1 MVASRRDSPWIR
13 ALAISTCFNVG
24 DGNSID
30 VWKDSWVPWLEGFT
44 PTPRVPSSTTTPLLV
59 SSLIDPINRCWKN
72 ELLVELFDTVSVSA
86 INRIIIPLVPH
97 NDKLIWTPDPSVINP
112 PICPGHWVNPKTL
125 KAQCSIQIALI
136 LECVWRIWNQ
146 IVHNDAKV
154 NLLAEEKNLED
165 RIIEHLQVLQLAKS
179 TVISAPHLWK
189 APPAHIVKLNTD
201 AAIIDLGA
209 TIAVVARYSNGSLF
223 QGWTKIL
230 LTSDPCIAEA
240 VALLWALEI
249 ARAVH
254 MPDIIVEED
263 AKLCCDAFNDGSAAI
278 P

>member
-1 MVASRRDSPWIR
+1 VATRIGFGETSCPLCGNEEESLAHLFLKCHVIKPLWFGLSWGLHPNLIPADSCTDF
-13 ALAISTCFNVG
+13 LN
-24 DGNSID
+24 
-30 VWKDSWVPWLEGFT
+30 L
-44 PTPRVPSSTTTPLLV
+44 
-59 SSLIDPINRCWKN
+59 
-72 ELLVELFDTVSVSA
+72 
-86 INRIIIPLVPH
+86 
-97 NDKLIWTPDPSVINP
+97 VINP

-165 RIIEHLQVLQLAKS
+165 RIIEHLQVLQPAKS